1 MHGEG
6 KTLAPTH
13 GLVRLTRGPDIQL
26 QIPIASPPTPPPTP
40 PKLMSKRPASSEEA
54 GGASAKKPR
63 AISEEAQ
70 KALDKQLFDLP
81 LAL

>member
-1 MHGEG
+1 
-6 KTLAPTH
+6 
-13 GLVRLTRGPDIQL
+13 
-26 QIPIASPPTPPPTP
+26 
-40 PKLMSKRPASSEEA
+40 MSKRPASSEEA